1 MSAPEITRL
10 LDDTDQHMQRAMGAL
25 KREYSLIRTG
35 RANPA
40 ILDRVMVE
48 YYEERVPIKQVGTI
62 AAPEPRLLTITPW
75 DKGMIKKIT
84 DAITSSELGLNPVS
98 DGNVIRVP
106 LPPLTTERRKEL
118 VKLVARKGEEARVAT
133 RNIRREA
140 VEKLRSMEKAGDISE
155 DELRRYQEQVQ
166 KLTDAHVEQIGVTE
180 KAKEKEVM
188 EA

>member
-1 MSAPEITRL
+1 MPAAEVNKL
-10 LDDTDQHMQRAMGAL
+10 LEETDQHMQQTMESL

-62 AAPEPRLLTITPW
+62 ASPEPRLLTITPW
-75 DKGMIKKIT
+75 DKGMIKKIS
-84 DAITSSELGLNPVS
+84 DAITSSELGLNPAS
-98 DGNVIRVP
+98 DGNVIRLP

-118 VKLVARKGEEARVAT
+118 VKQVARKGEEARVAT
-133 RNIRREA
+133 RNIRRDA
-140 VEKLRSMEKAGDISE
+140 VERLRSMEKAGTITE

-166 KLTDAHVEQIGVTE
+166 KLTDSHIEQIGVTE

>member
-1 MSAPEITRL
+1 MPSPEVNKL
-10 LDDTDQHMQRAMGAL
+10 LDDTDQHMQQTIDAL

-40 ILDRVMVE
+40 IFDRVMVE
-48 YYEERVPIKQVGTI
+48 YYGEHVPIKQVGTI

-75 DKGMIKKIT
+75 DKSMIKKIT

-98 DGNVIRVP
+98 DGSMIRVP

-118 VKLVARKGEEARVAT
+118 VKIVARKGEEARIAT
-133 RNIRREA
+133 RNIRRDG
-140 VEKLRSMEKAGDISE
+140 VEKLRSMQKAGNISE
-155 DELRRYQEQVQ
+155 DELHRYQDQVQ
-166 KLTDAHVEQIGVTE
+166 KLTDTHTEQIGAVE